1 MPKKPHNYSKK
12 GSQSLNKHTYSLT
25 MQLKTERQSTKS
37 KASSKET
44 KKFNTLN
51 YAAGRRQK
59 LISNFQ
65 EGTIKKKTQKES
77 REKCRLKFTTPIFSP
92 LEHFK

>member
-37 KASSKET
+37 IM
-44 KKFNTLN
+44 
-51 YAAGRRQK
+51 Q
-59 LISNFQ
+59 Q
-65 EGTIKKKTQKES
+65 QVEGKN
-77 REKCRLKFTTPIFSP
+77 
-92 LEHFK
+92 